1 MLRKEITAVLLH
13 PARALVVLSFIPLL
27 FLVFLARVFWLQ
39 DEAASHACALG
50 ATSFQCSLRSVM
62 GMLMY
67 SEALGI
73 ASIPAACLA
82 LWFRR
87 PVIMVP
93 ALGLTVLAL
102 VFYNADYAAL
112 AATFLIVAVARADTG
127 QSLAVS
133 HGSEGE
139 GKEQKG
145 SSVRTL
151 T

>member
-1 MLRKEITAVLLH
+1 MLRKEITAALLH
-13 PARALVVLSFIPLL
+13 SARAPVVLSFIPLL
-27 FLVFLARVFWLQ
+27 LLVLSARYFWLQ
-39 DEAASHACALG
+39 DETASHSCALG
-50 ATSFQCSLRSVM
+50 AASVQCSLRSVM
-62 GMLMY
+62 GTLMY
-67 SEALGI
+67 TKSLGI
-73 ASIPAACLA
+73 ASILAACLA
-82 LWFRR
+82 LWVRR

-112 AATFLIVAVARADTG
+112 AATLLIVAVARADTG

-139 GKEQKG
+139 GKERKG